1 MSEKLGVNLGRGGA
15 DIPVCQAGKNA
26 CPTLTPGMT
35 LVEILTALFVLS
47 IGLAGVLSITIRSS
61 QMGAIAADR
70 NNASVIIPEAIKD
83 IERMLL
89 VTDTASPYYGELMDT
104 VDLGAGTNPFANYT
118 FSATSPSGGPLP
130 VPFVNL
136 GYPTPAVDNV
146 TGRKLYLAYWPMNM
160 WYSRVMG
167 QFPNAGPEKLLNNTG
182 IAYRALFK
190 LEPHP
195 EWIPDPSVR
204 NTDPAAGAVREP
216 YPDSAFAGV
225 YVLTLTM
232 YRDLDPGK
240 LTTDASK
247 RLQQVSDPVV
257 VFLRD
262 KKVR

>member
-1 MSEKLGVNLGRGGA
+1 PLPQGERGTGGRSA
-15 DIPVCQAGKNA
+15 AAPMV
-26 CPTLTPGMT
+26 GMT

-70 NNASVIIPEAIKD
+70 NNASVIMPEAIKD
-83 IERMLL
+83 IEHMLL
-89 VTDTASPYYGELMDT
+89 VDSNAAAQVGASHLGELMDT
-104 VDLGAGTNPFANYT
+104 VDLGAGTNPFANYV
-118 FSATSPSGGPLP
+118 FYSTSNPTGGTA
-130 VPFVNL
+130 PFTYSNL
-136 GYPTPAVDNV
+136 TYPTPTVDNV
-146 TGRKLYLAYWPMNM
+146 TGRNLYLAYWPMNM

-182 IAYRALFK
+182 IAYRGLFK

-195 EWIPDPSVR
+195 EWVPDPSVR
-204 NTDPAAGAVREP
+204 GPNREI
-216 YPDSAFAGV
+216 PDSAFAGV

-240 LTTDASK
+240 LTTDATK

-257 VFLRD
+257 VYLRD